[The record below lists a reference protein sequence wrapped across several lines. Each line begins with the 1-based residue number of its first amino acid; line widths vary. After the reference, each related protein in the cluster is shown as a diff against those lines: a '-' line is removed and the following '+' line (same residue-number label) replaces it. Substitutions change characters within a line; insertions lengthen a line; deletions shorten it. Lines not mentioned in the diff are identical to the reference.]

1 MRGCFITMEGPDGS
15 GKTTQIRKLA
25 DALTAMGLQVMTTR
39 EPGGTRISDRV
50 RELLLDPDHTEM
62 TEQAEI
68 LLYAASRAQHV
79 HERILPALAE
89 GKIVLCDRFVD
100 ASLAY
105 QAYALGRDPDVVR
118 MINHFA
124 TSSLTPHRTYLLDV
138 PIEVG
143 LRRIRERAASSGA
156 GLDRIERR
164 GPDYHRLVREGFAR
178 IAEAEPDRIRRIA
191 ADRDPDAVA
200 EDIREDCKRLLAQLG
215 FLPR

>member
-1 MRGCFITMEGPDGS
+1 MRGCFITVEGPDGS

-25 DALTAMGLQVMTTR
+25 AALTAIGLDVVTTR
-39 EPGGTRISDRV
+39 EPGGTRISDRI

-62 TEQAEI
+62 CDQAEI

-89 GKIVLCDRFVD
+89 GKVVLCDRFVD
-100 ASLAY
+100 ASMAY
-105 QAYALGRDPDVVR
+105 QAYALGRDPEAVR
-118 MINHFA
+118 RINLFA
-124 TSSLTPHRTYLLDV
+124 TSSLAPHRTYLLDV

-143 LRRIRERAASSGA
+143 LRRIRERAAASGA

-164 GPDYHRLVREGFAR
+164 GPEYHRRVREGFAR
-178 IAEAEPDRIRRIA
+178 IAEAEPDRIRRID

-200 EDIREDCKRLLAQLG
+200 EDIWEDCRRLLSDLG
-215 FLPR
+215 MLPR